1 MHVNGRRLFRSR
13 SERVL
18 GGVAGGVADYLDLD
32 PALVRVAWAILILA
46 TGGAF
51 LVLYVIMWIVVPEAP
66 PGTESGRPWASAG
79 APVSANDAP
88 GATDAPGANDA
99 PGATEA
105 AAASADPGAAKPSSI
120 AQDWRARRGERR
132 GGSGGGALVF
142 GSLLILVGAWLLARN
157 YFPLLDADRI
167 WPIAVILLGVLLLVG
182 ALRPRS

>member
-1 MHVNGRRLFRSR
+1 VNGRRLFRSR
-13 SERVL
+13 IERVL
-18 GGVAGGVADYLDLD
+18 GGVAGGVAEYLELD

-66 PGTESGRPWASAG
+66 PGTEPGRPWAPG
-79 APVSANDAP
+79 GTPVSATDVP
-88 GATDAPGANDA
+88 GATDAPGGTEA
-99 PGATEA
+99 PGANKA
-105 AAASADPGAAKPSSI
+105 GAPSADPGAAQPSSI
-120 AQDWRARRGERR
+120 AQDWRARRGERD

-157 YFPLLDADRI
+157 YFPLLDVDRI

>member
-18 GGVAGGVADYLDLD
+18 GGVAGGVAEYLDLD

-66 PGTESGRPWASAG
+66 PGTESGRTWAPGG
-79 APVSANDAP
+79 APVSATDAP
-88 GATDAPGANDA
+88 DATDAPGANEAGA
-99 PGATEA
+99 P
-105 AAASADPGAAKPSSI
+105 SADPGAAQASSI

>member
-1 MHVNGRRLFRSR
+1 VNGRRLFRSR

-18 GGVAGGVADYLDLD
+18 GGVAGGVAEYLELD

-66 PGTESGRPWASAG
+66 PGTESGRPWAPGG
-79 APVSANDAP
+79 APVSATEIP
-88 GATDAPGANDA
+88 G
-99 PGATEA
+99 A
-105 AAASADPGAAKPSSI
+105 AAAPSADPGAAQPSSI
-120 AQDWRARRGERR
+120 AQDWRARRGERH

-167 WPIAVILLGVLLLVG
+167 WPIAVIVLGVLLLVG

>member
-1 MHVNGRRLFRSR
+1 VNGRRLFRSR
-13 SERVL
+13 IERVL
-18 GGVAGGVADYLDLD
+18 GGVAGGVAEYLDLD

-66 PGTESGRPWASAG
+66 PGTEPGRPWAPGG
-79 APVSANDAP
+79 APVSA
-88 GATDAPGANDA
+88 TDAPG
-99 PGATEA
+99 GTEA
-105 AAASADPGAAKPSSI
+105 AGAKEAAAPSADPGAAQPSSI
-120 AQDWRARRGERR
+120 AQDWRARRGERH

-157 YFPLLDADRI
+157 YFPLLDVDRI

>member
-1 MHVNGRRLFRSR
+1 VNGRRLFRSR
-13 SERVL
+13 IERVL
-18 GGVAGGVADYLDLD
+18 GGVAGGVAEYLDLD

-66 PGTESGRPWASAG
+66 PGTEPGRPWAPGG
-79 APVSANDAP
+79 APAS
-88 GATDAPGANDA
+88 ATDAPG
-99 PGATEA
+99 GTEA
-105 AAASADPGAAKPSSI
+105 AGAKEAAAPSADPGAAQPSSI
-120 AQDWRARRGERR
+120 AQDWRARRGERH

-157 YFPLLDADRI
+157 YFPLLDVDRI

>member
-1 MHVNGRRLFRSR
+1 VNGRRLFRSR

-18 GGVAGGVADYLDLD
+18 GGVAGGVAEYLELD

-66 PGTESGRPWASAG
+66 PGTESGRPWAPGG
-79 APVSANDAP
+79 APVSATDTP
-88 GATDAPGANDA
+88 GATDAPGAN
-99 PGATEA
+99 A
-105 AAASADPGAAKPSSI
+105 AAAPSADPGAAQPSSI
-120 AQDWRARRGERR
+120 AQDWRARRGERH

-167 WPIAVILLGVLLLVG
+167 WPIAVILLGVLLLLG